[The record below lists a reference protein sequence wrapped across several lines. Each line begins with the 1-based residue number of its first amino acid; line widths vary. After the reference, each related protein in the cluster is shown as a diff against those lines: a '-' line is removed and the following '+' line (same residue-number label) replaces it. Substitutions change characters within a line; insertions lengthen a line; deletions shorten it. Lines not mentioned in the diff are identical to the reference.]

1 MAVSSGGHAVIKD
14 EGSFFP
20 ISLAFQT
27 APLQK
32 ENAGGRP
39 ANLSACLAFLQY
51 TSRFVFLGGVGVV
64 GRGGGNQCRLYT
76 VLYTGSHANIK

>member
-64 GRGGGNQCRLYT
+64 GRGGAISADFILSYILAHMQ
-76 VLYTGSHANIK
+76 I